1 MIEESASSLCLTFAA
16 LSVQNQLASSR
27 GEEGEKETL
36 NSQLENIP
44 NVDKIQIIAFLV
56 LNYIYLLHVQQMKI
70 LHTQTYI
77 GNHLQNRSKD
87 CLKIKLPPHLQL
99 P

>member
-1 MIEESASSLCLTFAA
+1 MTEESASSLCLKFAA
-16 LSVQNQLASSR
+16 LSIQNQLASSR
-27 GEEGEKETL
+27 GEEGEKEIL

-44 NVDKIQIIAFLV
+44 NVDKVQIITFLM
-56 LNYIYLLHVQQMKI
+56 LIYIYLLHAQQMKI

-77 GNHLQNRSKD
+77 GNLLQNRSKD
-87 CLKIKLPPHLQL
+87 CLKIKLPPHFQL